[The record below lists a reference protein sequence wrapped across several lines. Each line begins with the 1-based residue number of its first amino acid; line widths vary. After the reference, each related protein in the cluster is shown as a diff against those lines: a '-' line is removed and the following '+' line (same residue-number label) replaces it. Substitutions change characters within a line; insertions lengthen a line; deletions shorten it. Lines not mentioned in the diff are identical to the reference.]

1 MYKNLGDAITDA
13 MQKHN
18 IEDRYWMASRGVLGF
33 PREYILALADARM
46 QVRDGKKLGYLAG
59 ERMAERGQAAYEL
72 ADAAIIRDCP
82 QLLAD
87 LHSTA
92 QAVYAA
98 FLRGEIPKMRI
109 EDLDSWQFTLA
120 NAQREVWKSGRTR
133 RHAA

>member
-18 IEDRYWMASRGVLGF
+18 IEDRYWVESRGVLGF
-33 PREYILALADARM
+33 PREYILDLAMARFD
-46 QVRDGKKLGYLAG
+46 VRDGKKLGYLAG
-59 ERMAERGQAAYEL
+59 ERMAERGQAAYDT

-87 LHSTA
+87 LHSAA
-92 QAVYAA
+92 QTVYAA

-109 EDLDSWQFTLA
+109 EDSDSWQFTLA
-120 NAQREVWKSGRTR
+120 QAQREAWKSGRTR